1 MKFKRI
7 EVRNPILTQF
17 ERDKIEDKLCRIA
30 IAAMAAFCIP
40 FSVSVSLTHWM
51 GLAA

>member
-1 MKFKRI
+1 MRFKRI

-17 ERDKIEDKLCRIA
+17 ERDKLEDKLCRRVIC
-30 IAAMAAFCIP
+30 AMAAFCLP
-40 FSVSVSLTHWM
+40 FTLSVALTHWM